1 MADTSTTEATD
12 TAADDTTTT
21 AKAETGGEKP
31 QDIPP
36 EVKQALRKANKEAE
50 SLRLKLKEYE
60 DRDKTEAEKLAE
72 RAATAE
78 RERDEANAAALR
90 LRIAAKHGISDEHAD
105 LFLNGTDE
113 ATLTEQAEQLAQI
126 AGSSRK
132 RSNHVPREGTTPA
145 SGGSDERQ
153 FAQSLFSGGD

>member
-1 MADTSTTEATD
+1 MADTSTTEATEA
-12 TAADDTTTT
+12 AADDTTT
-21 AKAETGGEKP
+21 ARAETGGERP
-31 QDIPP
+31 QDVPP

-113 ATLTEQAEQLAQI
+113 ATLTQQAEQLAQL
-126 AGSSRK
+126 AGSSKK

-153 FAQSLFSGGD
+153 FAQSLFGGGD

>member
-1 MADTSTTEATD
+1 MADTSTTEATE
-12 TAADDTTTT
+12 TVADDTTTT
-21 AKAETGGEKP
+21 SEATSGERP
-31 QDIPP
+31 QDVPP

-78 RERDEANAAALR
+78 RERDAAKAAELR

-113 ATLTEQAEQLAQI
+113 ATLTKQAEQLVELAE
-126 AGSSRK
+126 ASKK

-145 SGGSDERQ
+145 SGDSDERQ